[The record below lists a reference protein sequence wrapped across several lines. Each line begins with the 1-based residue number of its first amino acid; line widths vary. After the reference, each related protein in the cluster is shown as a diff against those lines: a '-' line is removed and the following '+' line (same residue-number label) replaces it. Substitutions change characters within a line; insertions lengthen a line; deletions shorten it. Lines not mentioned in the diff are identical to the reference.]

1 MMRLPSGN
9 SISSTCGLMLFH
21 LRLRSAR
28 DLDLRVE
35 VADVADDGAVAHLAH
50 VVEGDDV
57 DVAGAGDED
66 VGARR
71 GVVHRRHFVTFHRR
85 LQRADRIDLGHHH
98 AAAGVAQDAA
108 EPLPTSPKPATI
120 ATLPAII
127 TSVPRRMPST
137 SDSRQ
142 P

>member
-1 MMRLPSGN
+1 MAACSAQIG
-9 SISSTCGLMLFH
+9 ST
-21 LRLRSAR
+21 S
-28 DLDLRVE
+28 E
-35 VADVADDGAVAHLAH
+35 TST
-50 VVEGDDV
+50 
-57 DVAGAGDED
+57 
-66 VGARR
+66 
-71 GVVHRRHFVTFHRR
+71 RHPAWRNE
-85 LQRADRIDLGHHH
+85 
-98 AAAGVAQDAA
+98 AA